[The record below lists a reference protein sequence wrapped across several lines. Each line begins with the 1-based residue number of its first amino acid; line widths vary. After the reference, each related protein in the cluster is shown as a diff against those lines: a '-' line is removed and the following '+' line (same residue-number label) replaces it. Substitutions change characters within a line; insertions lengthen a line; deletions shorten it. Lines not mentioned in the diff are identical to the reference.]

1 MRLLYYANGARYK
14 VNGEWVFRK
23 WVEVPSKALL
33 KDTGIHRSTMYKLR
47 DELAQTG
54 YIRFK
59 VGIGRGTT
67 EYMLCLLHEAQRAE
81 PKPTEA
87 YRSLPIRKR
96 RNKGRSIRMISIMR
110 LFGRPLGRT
119 YRECTKLYTPQ
130 CTKSDTLSVQNC
142 TLPLRFLPFLL
153 Y

>member
-81 PKPTEA
+81 PKHTEA
-87 YRSLPIRKR
+87 YQSLPKPTKQEAPAQGSFNTDDFYNAAVRKA
-96 RNKGRSIRMISIMR
+96 
-110 LFGRPLGRT
+110 LG
-119 YRECTKLYTPQ
+119 E
-130 CTKSDTLSVQNC
+130 DI
-142 TLPLRFLPFLL
+142 
-153 Y
+153 